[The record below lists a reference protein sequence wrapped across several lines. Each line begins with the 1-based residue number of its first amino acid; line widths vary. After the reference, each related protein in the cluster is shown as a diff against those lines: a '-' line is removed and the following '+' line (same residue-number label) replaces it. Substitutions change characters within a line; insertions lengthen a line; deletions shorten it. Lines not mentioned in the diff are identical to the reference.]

1 MNRPRIVHVTTT
13 DISLA
18 LLLGPQL
25 EAFVA
30 AGYDVI
36 GLSAPG
42 PFVPALSAI
51 GVEHVPLK
59 HATRAMAPHRDLG
72 ALAELRA
79 QFRRLRPALVHTHNP
94 KPGVYGRLAAR
105 MARVPAVVNTVHGL
119 YAQPG
124 DRWRRRALVY
134 SLERVAARCSDVELV
149 QNPEDI
155 ETLAALGIP
164 RTKLRLLGNGIDLQR
179 FHRGTVDPDDVA
191 AARRAWGI
199 GPDDVVCGVVGR
211 LVREKGY
218 PEVFAAARILRRTAP
233 HVRVVIAGPLDL
245 DKADAVTKEEID
257 AAGRDVGVVYLG
269 MRDDI
274 ELLYA
279 AMDVHVLASYREGF
293 PRSPMEA
300 SAFGVP
306 VVATDIRG
314 CRQAVDDGVTGLLVA
329 PRDAEALA
337 AAIAALAHDPARR
350 RAMGKAAEEKAHR
363 DFDVRRVIATTLDTY
378 RGLIGEPPAPAVPGS
393 AR

>member
-1 MNRPRIVHVTTT
+1 MTRPRIVHVTTT
-13 DISLA
+13 DMSLA

-30 AGYDVI
+30 AGYEVI

-42 PFVPALSAI
+42 AFGPALAAI

-72 ALAELRA
+72 ALAELRT

-124 DRWRRRALVY
+124 DGWRRRALVY
-134 SLERVAARCSDVELV
+134 SLERVAARCSNVELV
-149 QNPEDI
+149 QNVEDI
-155 ETLAALGIP
+155 ETLAGIGIP
-164 RTKLRLLGNGIDLQR
+164 RTKLRLLGNGIDLER
-179 FHRGTVDPDDVA
+179 FHRGAVDPDDVA
-191 AARRAWGI
+191 ATRRAWGI
-199 GPDDVVCGVVGR
+199 GPDDIVCGAVGR

-218 PEVFAAARILRRTAP
+218 AELFAAARTLRRTAP
-233 HVRVVIAGPLDL
+233 SVRIVIAGPLDP

-257 AAGRDVGVVYLG
+257 AACRDHGVVYLG
-269 MRDDI
+269 MRDDV

-279 AMDVHVLASYREGF
+279 AMDIHALASHREGF

-314 CRQAVDDGVTGLLVA
+314 CRQAVDDGVTGLLVP
-329 PRDAEALA
+329 PRDAGALA
-337 AAIAALAHDPARR
+337 AAIAALANDRARR
-350 RAMGKAAEEKAHR
+350 FAMGKAAEEKAGR
-363 DFDVRRVIATTLDTY
+363 EFDVRQVIATTLDTY
-378 RGLIGEPPAPAVPGS
+378 RSLIGAPPAPPGTGAVG
-393 AR
+393 